1 MNQFLY
7 LDIELKL
14 RLNIWLW
21 IDIMMLI
28 WPTIM
33 GRVLSQSESKQ

>member
-1 MNQFLY
+1 MNQFVY

-21 IDIMMLI
+21 IDMMMLI

-33 GRVLSQSESKQ
+33 KRVLSQS